1 MSTGKKIALGVV
13 IFLVV
18 LVVGVAIAIPFLM
31 DIDRYRPR
39 VVAHI
44 EEVTGKPV
52 AIGKLTLTI
61 LPKLSIRVDDFV
73 LGNPSGFPKGDFL
86 KAKRIYAEVDGR
98 ALWDRKVVVQSL
110 ELSDPVIN
118 LLSNSRGKSNF
129 ENPPAPKSA
138 KKAGDDPSEF
148 TLGVISKVALS
159 GGQLSAANVLSSGRV
174 GSTYFQARDV
184 SIDLQDVDLNAF
196 TASSSAALAPAA
208 SPRES
213 LFAILGATLTYAA
226 PDAKPAAQGEL
237 RADSLRFGQIQLT
250 SVRTK
255 LRLFPQAIHLD
266 DLNFD
271 LYGGHANGALTFN
284 LAGRNP
290 RYSTQARLSGVN
302 VARLLEAFPDG
313 KGKMTG
319 TLDGNIQLSGVI
331 LDSPDP
337 LAGMRGTGKMN
348 IRDGELP
355 SLQLNK
361 NLMTVAR
368 FSKLGAAEGDPSS
381 FKSISADLNV
391 ANQRIASEKVSL
403 VGNGVDVEGTG
414 SVALA
419 GAGSLD
425 YTGVANL
432 QAQQNQATDV
442 LAAFSGA
449 KFADGKLTFPFT
461 LGGTLE
467 NPQFKLKSAV
477 GTADRVKGIQQLL
490 AGGAAQESTTPEG
503 QTQQQQTPQDLVKGI
518 SGLFKKKKTTDQTQQ
533 QPQQ

>member
-18 LVVGVAIAIPFLM
+18 LVIGVAIAIPFLI
-31 DIDRYRPR
+31 DIDRYRPQ

-44 EEVTGKPV
+44 EEATGKP
-52 AIGKLTLTI
+52 ASIGKLTLTI

-73 LGNPSGFPKGDFL
+73 LSNPSGFPKGDFL
-86 KAKRIYAEVDGR
+86 KAKRIYAEVDGS
-98 ALWDRKVVVQSL
+98 ALWNRKVVIQSI
-110 ELSDPVIN
+110 ELNDPVIN
-118 LLSNSRGKSNF
+118 LLSNSRGKWNF
-129 ENPPAPKSA
+129 ENPPSKTA
-138 KKAGDDPSEF
+138 KKAGNDPSEF

-159 GGQLSAANVLSSGRV
+159 GGQLTAANVLSSGRV
-174 GSTYFQARDV
+174 GATYFQARDV
-184 SIDLQDVDLNAF
+184 SIDLEDVDLNAF
-196 TASSSAALAPAA
+196 TASSSAALAPGAGPLE
-208 SPRES
+208 SP
-213 LFAILGATLTYAA
+213 FTILGATLAYAA

-255 LRLFPQAIHLD
+255 LRLFPQRIHLD

-271 LYGGHANGALTFN
+271 LYGGHANGALSFD
-284 LAGRNP
+284 LAGRSP
-290 RYSTQARLSGVN
+290 RYSTQARMSGVN

-319 TLDGNIQLSGVI
+319 TLGGNIQLSGVI

-337 LAGMRGTGKMN
+337 LAGMRGTGKMD
-348 IRDGELP
+348 IRDGQLP

-368 FSKLGAAEGDPSS
+368 FSKLGSAEGDPSS
-381 FKSISADLNV
+381 FKSISADLNI
-391 ANQRIASEKVSL
+391 ANQRIASEKVTL
-403 VGNGVDVEGTG
+403 VGNGLDVEGTG
-414 SVALA
+414 SVGLA

-425 YTGVANL
+425 YTGVANIR
-432 QAQQNQATDV
+432 AEQNQATNYV
-442 LAAFSGA
+442 TALSGA

-490 AGGAAQESTTPEG
+490 AGGAAEEGTTPEG
-503 QTQQQQTPQDLVKGI
+503 QTQQQQTPQDVVKGI
-518 SGLFKKKKTTDQTQQ
+518 TGLFKKKKTADQTQQ